1 MTLPTNAERDL
12 EQACLLLQDY
22 SFDLGGYLAA
32 ELVDLWRQHLETEPS
47 WIRAAVVEALYQ
59 GRYKAF
65 SVEQILR
72 LWKRRGYPMR
82 HFNHDFERVVFG
94 PMEPMLSPYCPPAAV
109 IPEAAEGTNA
119 PANPRFTDEVP
130 PPSGTEIPEARSSV
144 AALNGST
151 ATDPDLRTA
160 ATAEQGEPLLAHPSV
175 ETPSE
180 DSDRPVH
187 TTAAAATGFSAP
199 PVPAQAGDMDT
210 AFMSSM
216 DGLSALGQDDPFSQ
230 PAPIQTFEPMQ
241 MGSGFYQRLEAIA
254 RQSPY

>member
-32 ELVDLWRQHLETEPS
+32 ELVYLWQQHLETEPS

-94 PMEPMLSPYCPPAAV
+94 PMEPILTPYRPPTALIPADAEVAQASAA
-109 IPEAAEGTNA
+109 P
-119 PANPRFTDEVP
+119 
-130 PPSGTEIPEARSSV
+130 
-144 AALNGST
+144 GST
-151 ATDPDLRTA
+151 AETISSGPEAPEASDPSEAPRDAISLDPDNRTA
-160 ATAEQGEPLLAHPSV
+160 RAKPDEPLLEHPLE
-175 ETPSE
+175 ETLDPE
-180 DSDRPVH
+180 RPIP
-187 TTAAAATGFSAP
+187 TKIAAEPGYASP
-199 PVPAQAGDMDT
+199 LVSAQAGAHDT
-210 AFMSSM
+210 AFISSM
-216 DGLSALGQDDPFSQ
+216 DSLSALGQEDPFSQ